1 LPIGTPEMEGSAMTY
16 LRANRQPRLR
26 WIITVALLAGL
37 VLSQVGAGPVA
48 AGPVAAGPA
57 AAGAAR
63 AGSATSQGGSKPT
76 VVLVHG
82 AWADSGSWDQV
93 VARLQ
98 SRGYTVIAFPNP
110 LRGLPDDSAYLATFL
125 ETISGPIVLVGHS
138 YGGAVITNAATGR
151 PNVKA
156 LVYVDAFL
164 PAQGET
170 IAQLV
175 GAQPGSCLA
184 GDPTQ
189 IFDLR
194 PYPGAP
200 PGAVDS
206 YVKQSVFPSCFANDL
221 PARTAAV
228 LAATQR
234 PASTVIIGQPSGP
247 PAWAEIPS
255 WALVGTADRVIPPAE
270 QLFMAQRAHA
280 HIVKIKASHL
290 PMVSRPGAVT
300 RLILPGLAPRS
311 RRSPAGGP
319 RSAWPSVCP

>member
-1 LPIGTPEMEGSAMTY
+1 MTY
-16 LRANRQPRLR
+16 LRAVRQPRLR
-26 WIITVALLAGL
+26 WIITAALLVSLAGL
-37 VLSQVGAGPVA
+37 VLSQVGAA
-48 AGPVAAGPA
+48 DA
-57 AAGAAR
+57 
-63 AGSATSQGGSKPT
+63 AGSATARSYTAGATTTHGEAKPT

-98 SRGYTVIAFPNP
+98 RQGYPVIAFPTP
-110 LRGLPDDSAYLATFL
+110 LRSLPDDSAYLAAFL
-125 ETISGPIVLVGHS
+125 SSVPGPIVLVGHS
-138 YGGAVITNAATGR
+138 YGGAVITNAATGN

-164 PAQGET
+164 PDQGET

-175 GAQPGSCLA
+175 GRNPGSCVA

-200 PGAVDS
+200 PGAVDA

-221 PARTAAV
+221 PARQAAV

-234 PASTVIIGQPSGP
+234 PASTVILGQPSGP

-255 WALVGTADRVIPPAE
+255 WALVGTVDRVIPPAT
-270 QLFMAQRAHA
+270 QLFMAERAHA
-280 HIVKIKASHL
+280 RIVEVKASHL

-300 RLILPGLAPRS
+300 RLIVAAAR
-311 RRSPAGGP
+311 ATN
-319 RSAWPSVCP
+319 

>member
-1 LPIGTPEMEGSAMTY
+1 MTY

-37 VLSQVGAGPVA
+37 AGLVLSQVG

-63 AGSATSQGGSKPT
+63 AGAATSQGGSKPT

-110 LRGLPDDSAYLATFL
+110 LRGLPDDSAYLAAFL
-125 ETISGPIVLVGHS
+125 QSVSGPIVLVGHS
-138 YGGAVITNAATGR
+138 YGGTVITNAATGNT
-151 PNVKA
+151 NVKA
-156 LVYVDAFL
+156 LVYVDAFI
-164 PAQGET
+164 PAEGET
-170 IAQLV
+170 VGQL
-175 GAQPGSCLA
+175 ASLEPGSCVG

-189 IFDLR
+189 VFDLV

-200 PGAVDS
+200 PGAVDA
-206 YVKQSVFPSCFANDL
+206 YVKQSLFPSCFANDL
-221 PARTAAV
+221 PAKQAAV

-234 PASTVIIGQPSGP
+234 PASTVILGQPSGP

-255 WALVGTADRVIPPAE
+255 WALVGTVDRVIPPAA
-270 QLFMAQRAHA
+270 QLIMAERAGA

-290 PMVSRPGAVT
+290 SMISHPGAVT
-300 RLILPGLAPRS
+300 RLIVAAARS
-311 RRSPAGGP
+311 TS
-319 RSAWPSVCP
+319 